1 MYMKEGKLIE
11 KEMKKIII
19 ILLILKIIISSQ
31 YNFFSINYSI
41 I

>member
-1 MYMKEGKLIE
+1 MKEGKLIE